1 MVGESIRRGDAMRKR
16 DNRQGGLFIETKRD
30 PKTRKRVH
38 KSESWVAQYYV
49 DGKRF
54 RKSTGTSVKVEAEAK
69 LREWMG
75 ASERGEKAKP
85 QTQGLTYADL
95 RRDLLVYYAERQH
108 KSLKTKK
115 DGTPYLFPLTAL
127 DNFFNGRRVNHI
139 DRETASAFVANRR
152 KAGKSNSTINNSV
165 RLLIRMFSLARD
177 NGKLTAVPK
186 FELPKTKSRQGFLP
200 PEQFQKLFDAMP
212 TNLQPMLLLLYHSGV
227 RVGEAERIEWS
238 AVNLDAATITL
249 LEGETKNDESRI
261 LPLSDSLVTLLSRV
275 KLREG
280 RVFPSKRAMQAAF
293 PKACAAAKIKG
304 LMVHD
309 LRRSAVRNLMH
320 ADVQQA
326 VAMKIS
332 GHRDATVF
340 QRYNIVDANQTTD
353 AMPRVQRLAPVKVH
367 RLLPVRSAR
376 RGGSR

>member
-1 MVGESIRRGDAMRKR
+1 MRKR

-30 PKTRKRVH
+30 PKTHKRVP
-38 KSESWVAQYYV
+38 KSESWIAQYYV
-49 DGKRF
+49 DGQRF
-54 RKSTGTSVKVEAEAK
+54 RKSTGTSVKVKAEAK

-85 QTQGLTYADL
+85 QTQGLTYAEL
-95 RRDLLVYYAERQH
+95 RTDLLKHYAEKQR
-108 KSLKTKK
+108 KSLKTRR

-127 DNFFNGRRVNHI
+127 DNFFNGRRVNDL
-139 DRETASAFVANRR
+139 DREIASRFVAERR
-152 KAGKSNSTINNSV
+152 TAGVSNSTINNSL

-186 FELPKTKSRQGFLP
+186 FELLKEKSRQGFLP
-200 PEQFQKLFDAMP
+200 PKVFQKLFDAMP

-227 RVGEAERIEWS
+227 RVGEAERIEWP
-238 AVNLDAATITL
+238 AVNLDTAIITL

-261 LPLSDSLVTLLSRV
+261 LPLSDTLVMLLSRV
-275 KLREG
+275 KQRQG
-280 RVFPSKRAMQAAF
+280 RVFPSKRAMQEAF
-293 PKACAAAKIKG
+293 GKACQAAGIEG

-309 LRRSAVRNLMH
+309 LRRSAVRNLMN
-320 ADVQQA
+320 AGVQQA

-332 GHRDATVF
+332 GHRDASVF
-340 QRYNIVDANQTTD
+340 QRYNIIDTNQTAD
-353 AMPRVQRLAPVKVH
+353 AMQRVQRLAPVKI
-367 RLLPVRSAR
+367 RRALPVRSVR

>member
-1 MVGESIRRGDAMRKR
+1 MRKR

-30 PKTRKRVH
+30 SKTRKRVP

-49 DGKRF
+49 DGQRF
-54 RKSTGTSVKVEAEAK
+54 RKSTGESNKAKAEMI
-69 LREWMG
+69 LRDWMA
-75 ASERGEKAKP
+75 ASEKGHKPAP
-85 QTQGLTYADL
+85 QTQGLIYADL
-95 RRDLLVYYAERQH
+95 RRDLLAYYAERQH

-127 DNFFNGRRVNHI
+127 DNFFNGRRVNDI
-139 DRETASAFVANRR
+139 DRDTVTAFIADRR
-152 KAGKSNSTINNSV
+152 AAGMSNSTITNSV
-165 RLLIRMFSLARD
+165 GLLIRMFSLARD
-177 NGKLTAVPK
+177 NGKLTVVPK
-186 FELPKTKSRQGFLP
+186 FELLKKKTRQGFLP
-200 PEQFQKLFDAMP
+200 PAQFQKLFNAMP

-227 RVGEAERIEWS
+227 RVGEAERIEWP

-275 KLREG
+275 RRRAG
-280 RVFPSKRAMQAAF
+280 RVFPSKRAMQLAF
-293 PKACAAAKIKG
+293 PKACAIAKIEG

-309 LRRSAVRNLMH
+309 LRRSAVRNLMD
-320 ADVQQA
+320 AGVQQA

-332 GHRDATVF
+332 GHRDASVF
-340 QRYNIVDANQTTD
+340 QRYNIVDANQTAD
-353 AMPRVQRLAPVKVH
+353 AMQRVQRLAPV
-367 RLLPVRSAR
+367 RIRRTLPVRSVR

>member
-1 MVGESIRRGDAMRKR
+1 MPKRRDT
-16 DNRQGGLFIETKRD
+16 RQGGLFIEYKKDTKKGSRTFGKSI
-30 PKTRKRVH
+30 P

-49 DGKRF
+49 NGERF
-54 RKSTGTSVKVEAEAK
+54 RKSTGTSIKAEAEAQ
-69 LREWMG
+69 LRKWMG

-85 QTQGLTYADL
+85 QTQGLTYAEL
-95 RRDLLVYYAERQH
+95 RADLLKQYAEKQH

-127 DNFFNGRRVNHI
+127 DNFFNGRRVNDI
-139 DRETASAFVANRR
+139 DRDTASAFVADRR
-152 KAGKSNSTINNSV
+152 AANKSNSTINNSL
-165 RLLIRMFSLARD
+165 RLLIRMFSIARD
-177 NGKLTAVPK
+177 NGKLTVVPK
-186 FELPKTKSRQGFLP
+186 FELLKEKSRQGFLP
-200 PEQFQKLFDAMP
+200 PEVFQKLFNTMP

-227 RVGEAERIEWS
+227 RVGEAERIEWP

-275 KLREG
+275 KKREG

-293 PKACAAAKIKG
+293 PNACAAAKIKG

-309 LRRSAVRNLMH
+309 LRRSAVRNLMD
-320 ADVQQA
+320 AGVQQA

-332 GHRDATVF
+332 GHRDSSVF
-340 QRYNIVDANQTTD
+340 QRYNIVDANQTAD
-353 AMPRVQRLAPVKVH
+353 AMQRVQRLAPVRVP
-367 RLLPVRSAR
+367 RALPARSAR
-376 RGGSR
+376 RGGGR